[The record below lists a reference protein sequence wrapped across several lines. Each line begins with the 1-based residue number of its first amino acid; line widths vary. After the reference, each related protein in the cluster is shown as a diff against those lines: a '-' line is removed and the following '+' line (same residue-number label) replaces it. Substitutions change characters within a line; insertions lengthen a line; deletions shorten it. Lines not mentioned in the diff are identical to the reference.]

1 MKLFTK
7 VKTKDFKERKKKNA
21 ISMYRKWNQGE
32 QIQFKEKKRKNLDPG
47 GMYIVLDNEM
57 ISHAFLFEWM

>member
-1 MKLFTK
+1 
-7 VKTKDFKERKKKNA
+7 
-21 ISMYRKWNQGE
+21 MYRKWNQGE